1 MPNWLANLFRILL
14 TAALPV
20 CLVLTNVRLMLTPF
34 YTNWEYNLSDFP
46 PDLYGFTKEDRL
58 KYSAIALDYLLNDE
72 GIDFLGKLTLPA
84 DKLAN
89 ADSGNRMYNDRELK
103 HMVDVKVVVKGA
115 MLVWMVSSL
124 LVIGSVVV
132 LAWQPATR
140 PLLRSGLLVG
150 SGITIGVLVALVAYI
165 AIGFNTFFV
174 QFHQVFFQGDSWLF
188 RWSDTLIRL
197 FPTKF
202 WFDVFIWV
210 GGGALVEAAL
220 IGTVAWLGYI
230 LWSNIS
236 RGTFKAN

>member
-1 MPNWLANLFRILL
+1 METFMPIWLANLLRILL
-14 TAALPV
+14 IAALPV

-34 YTNWEYNLSDFP
+34 YINWEYNLKDFP

-58 KYSAIALDYLLNDE
+58 KYSAIALEYLLNDE
-72 GIDFLGKLTLPA
+72 GINFLGDLTLPA

-103 HMVDVKVVVKGA
+103 HMVDVKIVVKGA
-115 MLVWMVSSL
+115 MLVWVVAGL
-124 LVIGSVVV
+124 LVIGSALA

-188 RWSDTLIRL
+188 RFSDTLIRL
-197 FPTKF
+197 FPVKF
-202 WFDVFIWV
+202 WFDVFLWV
-210 GGGALVEAAL
+210 GGGALVEAVV
-220 IGTVAWLGYI
+220 IGAAAWWGL
-230 LWSNIS
+230 
-236 RGTFKAN
+236 RGK

>member
-1 MPNWLANLFRILL
+1 MPNWLANLLRILL
-14 TAALPV
+14 AAALPV
-20 CLVLTNVRLMLTPF
+20 CLVLTNVRLMLTPL

-58 KYSAIALDYLLNDE
+58 KYSAIALEYLLNDE
-72 GIDFLGKLTLPA
+72 GIDFLGDLTLPA

-89 ADSGNRMYNDRELK
+89 ADSGDRMYNDRELK

-115 MLVWMVSSL
+115 MIVWMVTGL
-124 LVIGSVVV
+124 LVIGSVVA

-140 PLLRSGLLVG
+140 PLLRSGLLIG

-210 GGGALVEAAL
+210 GGGALVEAAV
-220 IGTVAWLGYI
+220 IGAVAWWGLKG
-230 LWSNIS
+230 
-236 RGTFKAN
+236 K